1 MWCQCSQEFHNGI
14 LLSPSWSPHY
24 TGWSYWLGIRKRHI
38 MGLSFKTL
46 MGFKDWANNMFKT
59 EEHIISIKKDGL
71 VGEGEPIMHS
81 WRHCNTFLWRLK
93 EYIKFHAT
101 IFSKKSLV
109 TLPFFMPNQL
119 DHPVYPDGLNKRD
132 IKLFSKL
139 DTTKH

>member
-46 MGFKDWANNMFKT
+46 MGFKDWANNLFKT

-101 IFSKKSLV
+101 IFSKKALWHSHFLCLINWI
-109 TLPFFMPNQL
+109 TLYTLM
-119 DHPVYPDGLNKRD
+119 VW
-132 IKLFSKL
+132 
-139 DTTKH
+139 TKEISNCFQN